1 MAKTP
6 ETETASS
13 NRRKPSL
20 KNIAKNLSIIIGS
33 IILLCVL
40 TFIFFP
46 DPFINTFL
54 KDRITEAVTKAY
66 PEYSIQL
73 GDIHYSFWKNRLGC
87 DSVKLKT
94 SDSTFSGS
102 VASIS
107 VGGIGWIKIL
117 WERDFAL
124 NDLTSSVIDAQK
136 IVLNFQKSQDE
147 FLIGM
152 LNISIPDSQMTIDS
166 IKYYSLLNDEKFFA
180 KSKFRQTRFRFDIP
194 QLKIMGLDYLAL
206 FNGNIYKAKNII
218 IHNMFAD
225 ILVNM
230 DKPFDENSTNPQ
242 VPNEA
247 LTSLKQI
254 VKIDS
259 LKIINGRLKYCERF
273 VIGTA
278 PGLITFN
285 NVNVTVSPIA
295 NDTAH
300 PDTAIIYCEG
310 LFMNS
315 GTMKLFM
322 AIPLTSK
329 NFSLH
334 YSGSLGRMD
343 VTTLNSF
350 LEVSDHNRIKSGI
363 IQSATY
369 DINVTS
375 GQASGSLRVI
385 YKDLSVAVLNKD
397 TGSEKGIFDRVTSW
411 VGKTFILRGS
421 NKLDDDVLEKI
432 GIIKYSR
439 TPDEPFFQFVWFA
452 LRSGIGDL
460 VGF

>member
-1 MAKTP
+1 VKTP
-6 ETETASS
+6 ETETESF
-13 NRRKPSL
+13 NWRKLSL
-20 KNIAKNLSIIIGS
+20 KKIAKYFSFIIGS

-46 DPFINTFL
+46 DPFTNSLL
-54 KDRITEAVTKAY
+54 KDRITKGFTEAY
-66 PEYSIQL
+66 PAYSIQL
-73 GDIHYSFWKNRLGC
+73 GDMHYSVWKNRFGC
-87 DSVKLKT
+87 DSITLK
-94 SDSTFSGS
+94 SSNSTFSGS

-107 VGGIGWIKIL
+107 IGGISWMKIL
-117 WERDFAL
+117 WQRDFTL
-124 NDLTSSVIDAQK
+124 NDLSSSVIDAQK
-136 IVLNFQKSQDE
+136 LVLNFQKSQNE
-147 FLIGM
+147 LSIGI
-152 LNISIPDSQMTIDS
+152 LHISAPDSELTADS
-166 IKYYSLLNDEKFFA
+166 IKYHSLIDDEQFFA
-180 KSKFRQTRFRFDIP
+180 KSQFSQTRFRFDIP
-194 QLKIMGLDYLAL
+194 QIKILGLDYLAL
-206 FNGNIYKAKNII
+206 LEGKIYKARSVRVDDI
-218 IHNMFAD
+218 FAD
-225 ILVNM
+225 ILINM
-230 DKPFDENSTNPQ
+230 DKPYDKNSTNPQ
-242 VPNEA
+242 MPNEI
-247 LTSLKQI
+247 LSSMKEI
-254 VKIDS
+254 VNIDS
-259 LKIINGRLKYCERF
+259 LKIINGQLKYCERF
-273 VIGTA
+273 VIGAT

-285 NVNVTVSPIA
+285 NVNVTASPIA

-300 PDTAIIYCEG
+300 PDTTIIYGEG

-350 LEVSDHNRIKSGI
+350 LEVSDHQRIKSGI

-397 TGSEKGIFDRVTSW
+397 TGSEKGIFDRVSSFI
-411 VGKTFILRGS
+411 GKTFFIRGS
-421 NKLDDDVLEKI
+421 NKLDDNVLEKI
-432 GIIKYSR
+432 GEIKYTR
-439 TPDEPFFQFVWFA
+439 KQDEPFFQFVWFA
-452 LRSGIGDL
+452 LRSGIGNV